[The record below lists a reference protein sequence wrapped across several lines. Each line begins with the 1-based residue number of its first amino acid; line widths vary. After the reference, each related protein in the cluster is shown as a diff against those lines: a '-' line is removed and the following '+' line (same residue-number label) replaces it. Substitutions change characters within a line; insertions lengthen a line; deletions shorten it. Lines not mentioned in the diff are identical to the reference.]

1 MVYAIFGQT
10 GSMNCWLSWGIVT
23 DEIISE
29 RVSGW
34 PIEGLA
40 IFPGG
45 QPAAPVTQTS
55 CLHRPESGVLGS
67 ATEQGRQRLVPSKR
81 ARDAAKIGMIPG
93 RQKILPHP
101 PIEDLSQIAMRWAGF
116 FIYF

>member
-1 MVYAIFGQT
+1 MT
-10 GSMNCWLSWGIVT
+10 RSLP

-29 RVSGW
+29 RVSEW

-55 CLHRPESGVLGS
+55 CLHRPECGILRS
-67 ATEQGRQRLVPSKR
+67 ASEQGGQPAPCTQQKR
-81 ARDAAKIGMIPG
+81 PG
-93 RQKILPHP
+93 CR
-101 PIEDLSQIAMRWAGF
+101 
-116 FIYF
+116 